1 MRRLTTSQEGIAL
14 PVATAM
20 LLVISLFVIGFFSV
34 TLQVNETSIEDRS
47 SKRALAAAEAGLQTA
62 LYRMN
67 EFPGTSQPTQCFT
80 TGFTPLVGGECPAAP
95 TEELGN
101 GASYYYYVT
110 PVDAGTC
117 VGAIA
122 EDQERCI
129 TSVGMAGGVQRRVQV
144 LANTLTGAIS
154 YKSIGLMS
162 KSLMYA
168 GNSSEITSEVGS
180 NGIIHFG
187 NSAKTFSN
195 SSADIVG
202 DVIYGPVGSYEE
214 SGSSQE
220 IAGDLQQTATPFEFP
235 EKDFEAA
242 EVAAVNQGSWSKPGY
257 VQATKVW
264 TVSSGSTQSL
274 TAGTYLFCGILLRSS
289 AKLNFATSGK
299 TDVYID
305 SPSRPGSS
313 CPANTPT
320 TYPMG
325 TFWAEN
331 SNRINEGRREDLVE
345 VFMYGTGR
353 EETRSAPS
361 WCSPSGDPPNT
372 GKCRSD
378 FLLNN
383 SSWFEGMVN
392 APNSTVEINNS
403 GDMFEGAIAANKIR
417 FNNSVEFKLTEAVKD
432 SGPVTAGGI
441 DRGNWVECRPQPDNP
456 NNPESGC

>member
-1 MRRLTTSQEGIAL
+1 
-14 PVATAM
+14 
-20 LLVISLFVIGFFSV
+20 
-34 TLQVNETSIEDRS
+34 
-47 SKRALAAAEAGLQTA
+47 
-62 LYRMN
+62 
-67 EFPGTSQPTQCFT
+67 
-80 TGFTPLVGGECPAAP
+80 
-95 TEELGN
+95 
-101 GASYYYYVT
+101 
-110 PVDAGTC
+110 
-117 VGAIA
+117 
-122 EDQERCI
+122 
-129 TSVGMAGGVQRRVQV
+129 VQV
-144 LANTLTGAIS
+144 LANTLTGAVS

-162 KSLMYA
+162 KSLIYA

-195 SSADIVG
+195 SSADIEG
-202 DVIYGPVGSYEE
+202 DVVYGPVGSYEE

-220 IAGDLQQTATPFEFP
+220 ISGDLQQTTTPFEFP
-235 EKDFEAA
+235 EKDFAA
-242 EVAAVNQGSWSKPGY
+242 AAIVALNQGTWSKPGY

-264 TVSSGSTQSL
+264 TVSEGSTQSL
-274 TAGTYLFCGILLRSS
+274 TAGTYLFCRIWLRSS
-289 AKLNFATSGK
+289 SKLNFATDGK
-299 TDVYID
+299 TEIYID

-313 CPANTPT
+313 CPANTAT

-345 VFMYGTGR
+345 IFMYGTPNDG
-353 EETRSAPS
+353 TRQAPS

-403 GDMFEGAIAANKIR
+403 GDRFEGAIAANKIR
-417 FNNSVEFKLTEAVKD
+417 FNNSVKFHLTDAVKD
-432 SGPVTAGGI
+432 SAEESASGV
-441 DRGNWVECRPQPDNP
+441 DRGRWVECRPEPITP
-456 NNPESGC
+456 GNPESGC